1 MHMVIRA
8 VVEAHSMESATDAAK
23 SYFEQHLHRHEG
35 GPFDYCTP
43 MVEGHTVSGSDRW
56 IDYEDEDVAFPLAS
70 DPGRAEVEDAW
81 ASTQDYMEDN
91 LQEVLEATED
101 CEDAS
106 ELADKVLDDGML
118 SYYMGKAGSGHST
131 DKFLYVQG
139 WSVSGLDSYSGWNH
153 VQELMEEEEQNE
165 ENRWWVVPLD
175 VHY

>member
-1 MHMVIRA
+1 MVIRV
-8 VVEAHSMESATDAAK
+8 VVEASDVQTAVDAGQR
-23 SYFEQHLHRHEG
+23 YFENYLHMQEG

-56 IDYEDEDVAFPLAS
+56 IDYEDEQAAFPLAS

-81 ASTQDYMEDN
+81 AATQDYMEDN
-91 LQEVLEATED
+91 LEKVLEAADE
-101 CEDAS
+101 CEDA
-106 ELADKVLDDGML
+106 ADLRDRVLDDGML
-118 SYYMGKAGSGHST
+118 SYYMSQAGSGQST

-139 WSVSGLDSYSGWNH
+139 WSASGLDSYSGWNH

-165 ENRWWVVPLD
+165 DNRWWVVPLD